1 MKNSFSQFSNFLY
14 SSALVML
21 ILNYVGIACFSIL
34 SLISFVLGV
43 LLVNTL
49 IEIAPIIYEK
59 KKKQKNN
66 SDTQNSSQTATGR
79 GNKKSRKTNIINK
92 SKSTQK

>member
-21 ILNYVGIACFSIL
+21 ILNYVGITCFSML

-43 LLVNTL
+43 LLINIL
-49 IEIAPIIYEK
+49 IEIIPSIYEK

-66 SDTQNSSQTATGR
+66 SDTQNSSQTAAGR